1 MDFRVR
7 WFRGLCR
14 PKYWRVRG
22 FARAGSLAP
31 GGFGHWG
38 LLGIYCL
45 YGVGNEISDSGPV
58 THGVQGRVGP
68 SVKISCLQVSGLRVQ
83 T

>member
-14 PKYWRVRG
+14 PKYWRLRG

-58 THGVQGRVGP
+58 THGVQGEGWSKRQDLMFAGF
-68 SVKISCLQVSGLRVQ
+68 GA
-83 T
+83 